1 MIIDFH
7 THIFFREIRQDR
19 EAYFDSEPDFAA
31 LYRSSKSK
39 LVGAGELIHSMDDHG
54 VDKAVVFGFPW
65 RSPALFKKHNDYVIS
80 MVDKYPDRLIGFASF
95 DLFSPQASQE
105 TERCL
110 GHGFSGIGEI
120 AFYDSGIDA
129 AALEQ
134 LEPVLSICLQK
145 EFPVLIH
152 TNEPVGH
159 HYPGKTPNTLAQIYG
174 LIKRFPENKIV
185 LAHWGGGIFFYAV
198 MKKEVKDCLQNVYF
212 DTAASPFV
220 YDPAIY
226 RFAIQTAG
234 IDKILFG
241 SDFPLLKPSRYFEE
255 LSIAGLT
262 HDEKKSIQGA
272 NAAELLKL

>member
-7 THIFFREIRQDR
+7 THIFFREIRQAR
-19 EAYFDSEPDFAA
+19 EAYFDSEPEFTV
-31 LYRSSKSK
+31 LYSSPKSK
-39 LVGAGELIHSMDDHG
+39 LVGAKELIHSMDDHG

-65 RSPALFKKHNDYVIS
+65 RSPELFKKHNDYVMS
-80 MVDKYPDRLIGFASF
+80 VVDKYPGRLIGFGCF

-105 TERCL
+105 TQRCL
-110 GHGFSGIGEI
+110 DHGLSGIGEI
-120 AFYDSGIDA
+120 AFYNSGIDA
-129 AALEQ
+129 AAFEQ
-134 LEPVLSICLQK
+134 MEPVLSICLQK
-145 EFPVLIH
+145 KFPVLIH

-159 HYPGKTPNTLAQIYG
+159 DYPGKTPNTLVQIYG

-185 LAHWGGGIFFYAV
+185 LAHWGGGIFFYTV
-198 MKKEVKDCLQNVYF
+198 MKKEVKDCFKNVYF

-226 RFAIQTAG
+226 RLAIQTAG

-255 LSIAGLT
+255 LANARLT
-262 HDEKKSIQGA
+262 RDEIESIQGVT
-272 NAAELLKL
+272 AAKLLKL